1 MEEKL
6 SKEDQAQPVEKKKV
20 YTPPTVTRYGKL
32 TELTTGGTGSPENS
46 MSMGKDMR
54 T

>member
-1 MEEKL
+1 MDEKL
-6 SKEDQAQPVEKKKV
+6 VEAKQDEPVAKKV
-20 YTPPTVTRYGKL
+20 YTPPTLTEYGKL